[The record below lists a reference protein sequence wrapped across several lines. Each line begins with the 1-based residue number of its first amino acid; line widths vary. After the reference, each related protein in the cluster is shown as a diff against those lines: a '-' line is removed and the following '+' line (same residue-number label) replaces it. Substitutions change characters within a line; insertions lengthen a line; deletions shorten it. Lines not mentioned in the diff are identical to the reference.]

1 MASMTAI
8 DRRIAMIEYLSDYRR
23 ASYGTFMDMFDVSQ
37 STVYRDVIALSI
49 MYPIDCKQGNG
60 GGIYVTE
67 DSWHYGTR
75 HLNKRHSAAIVKALY
90 YARQIGD
97 TEQASALEEILK
109 IYSWR
114 TIQ

>member
-1 MASMTAI
+1 MASMTAT

-23 ASYGTFMDMFDVSQ
+23 ASYGTFMDMFGVSQ

-49 MYPIDCKQGNG
+49 KYPVDCKQGNG
-60 GGIYVTE
+60 GGIEIV
-67 DSWHYGTR
+67 DKHWHLDVR
-75 HLNKRHSAAIVKALY
+75 HFSAKHTAAVCKALD
-90 YARQIGD
+90 YARQVGD
-97 TEQASALEEILK
+97 IEQASALEEILK